1 MCALRL
7 AAASRIEMKTE
18 WDVESAI
25 ATYNVEGWGR
35 GYFTV
40 NSSGNVEARPLQEG
54 GGSIDLLQVVNEA
67 RARNLGFPLVIRFQD
82 LLRHRVDSVNR
93 AFQTAM
99 SEFGYRNEYRGVF
112 PIKVNQLREVIE
124 EIVDAGEQF
133 HLGLEDGS
141 KPELVA
147 ALAMHKDPESLI
159 ICNGYKDP
167 AFIRIALL
175 GRKLGKSVVIVVEKL
190 EELEQTIRTSKEVGV
205 EPDIGIR
212 VRLHSKGSGKWSPS
226 GGENAKFGLDTTD
239 LVAASQMLKEAGLAH
254 CLKLIHFHVGS
265 QVPDIS
271 TIKRAVREAARYY
284 AKLSKLGHE
293 LGYLDV
299 GGGLGVDYDGSGS
312 DFDSSANYSLQEY
325 ANDVVWNI
333 MDVCDSE
340 GVPHPAIVNEGGRAV
355 VAHHSVLVVEA
366 FSSIE
371 KTAPKIRVEATEKDH
386 KLVHDILDVKQ
397 RLKRGN
403 RIESLHDIQQIKEES
418 QETFNLGLLDLESKA
433 KIDTIYWQL
442 AQQIVNMHRGL
453 KFVPEEVKEL
463 ETTLGDQYICN
474 FSVFQSLLDHWAL
487 GQLFP
492 IMPIHRLTTPPDR
505 HGTIV
510 DITCDSDGKVSKFTD
525 LQDVRETL
533 PLHRVVPGEIYYLGV
548 FMVGAYQ
555 DIMGDLHNLFGRV
568 TEAHVFL
575 DPDEES
581 GWYIEEV
588 IEGSTIGEVLAM
600 TQWDKVELMR
610 LLKSQV
616 DAAIKTDR
624 LKPNDAMRLLDDY
637 ERLLQEYTY
646 LSLNGV
652 KSAPQPGNW
661 LPLS

>member
-1 MCALRL
+1 MPF
-7 AAASRIEMKTE
+7 AAGPPRQEEMKD

-25 ATYNVEGWGR
+25 ATYNVDGWGG

-40 NSSGNVEARPLQEG
+40 NAEGNVVAKPLQEN
-54 GGSIDLLQVVNEA
+54 GGSITILEVVNEA
-67 RARNLGFPLVIRFQD
+67 RSRGLSFPLVIRFQD
-82 LLRHRVDSVNR
+82 LLRHRVESVNL
-93 AFQTAM
+93 AFQNAIT
-99 SEFGYRNEYRGVF
+99 EFGYRGQYRGVF

-124 EIVDAGEQF
+124 EIVDAGQQF
-133 HLGLEDGS
+133 HFGLEAGS

-147 ALAMHKDPESLI
+147 ALAMHKDAESLI

-175 GRKLGKSVVIVVEKL
+175 GRKLGKLVVIVVEKL
-190 EELEQTIRTSKEVGV
+190 EELEQTIRAANEVGV
-205 EPDIGIR
+205 EPMIGIR

-226 GGENAKFGLDTTD
+226 GGENAKFGLDTTN
-239 LVAASQMLKEAGLAH
+239 LVAASQMLKDAGFAH

-312 DFDSSANYSLQEY
+312 DFDSSANYSLEEY

-340 GVPHPAIVNEGGRAV
+340 AVPHPAIVSEGGRAV
-355 VAHHSVLVVEA
+355 VAHHSVLVMEA

-371 KTAPKIRVEATEKDH
+371 KTVPRLKVEATEKDH
-386 KLVHDILDVKQ
+386 KLVGDILDVKQ
-397 RLKRGN
+397 RLKRSN
-403 RIESLHDIQQIKEES
+403 RIESLHDIQQIKEEA

-433 KIDTIYWQL
+433 KIDTLYWQL

-453 KFVPEEVKEL
+453 RYVPDEVKEL
-463 ETTLGDQYICN
+463 ETSLGDQYICN

-505 HGTIV
+505 QGTIV

-525 LQDVRETL
+525 LQDVRDTL
-533 PLHRVVPGEIYYLGV
+533 PLHRVIPGEIYYLGV

-616 DAAIKTDR
+616 DVAIKTDF
-624 LKPNDAMRLLDDY
+624 LKPNDAMKLLSDY

-646 LSLNGV
+646 LSLNGTKLV
-652 KSAPQPGNW
+652 PQPGNW